1 MSTSGSFLP
10 ERARVTPAGTVYDP
24 AAPSRTP
31 DVDAEAVE
39 QAQRALLVRVYSLL
53 SGGLMLSALVAYWAA
68 AHTEIGAYTLRHP
81 EGFQIVFFS
90 EIIAVGFI
98 SRYVGKLSIPAAW
111 TLFAVYSVFNGVS
124 FSVFF
129 LYFPPAAVMYGFL
142 LTGLMFGGMA
152 LYGHKTRC
160 DLGDWHSI
168 ALMGCGAFALQ
179 ILVNAT
185 LGHSDAYYGTATLGI
200 LVFCGL
206 ASYHAQNIRNFE
218 WEFDDDD
225 TAQDKAA
232 VIGALLLYLDFV
244 NLYMMIMRAV
254 AVLERERE
262 EEEGPSGNSSQI

>member
-10 ERARVTPAGTVYDP
+10 EHARVTAEGTVYDP
-24 AAPSRTP
+24 VAPSRTP
-31 DVDAEAVE
+31 DPDAEAVE
-39 QAQRALLVRVYSLL
+39 QSQRALLVRVYSLL
-53 SGGLMLSALVAYWAA
+53 SAGLMLSALVAHWAA
-68 AHTEIGAYTLRHP
+68 AHSEIGRYTLRHP

-90 EIIAVGFI
+90 EIVAIALI
-98 SRYVGKLSIPAAW
+98 YRYVGKLSIAAAW
-111 TLFAVYSVFNGVS
+111 TLFAVYAVFNGIS

-142 LTGLMFGGMA
+142 FTSLMFGGMA
-152 LYGHKTRC
+152 FYGHKTEC
-160 DLGDWHSI
+160 DLGDGRNI
-168 ALMGCGAFALQ
+168 LLMGGAAFALQ
-179 ILVNAT
+179 ILINAA
-185 LGHSDAYYGTATLGI
+185 LGHSDAYYATATLGI

-206 ASYHAQNIRNFE
+206 VSYHAQDIRNFE

-225 TAQDKAA
+225 AAQDKAA

-262 EEEGPSGNSSQI
+262 EEENSHTRDF

>member
-10 ERARVTPAGTVYDP
+10 EHARVAAEGTVYDS
-24 AAPSRTP
+24 AAPVRVP

-39 QAQRALLVRVYSLL
+39 QSQRALLVRVYGLMFA
-53 SGGLMLSALVAYWAA
+53 GLMLSAIVAFWAA
-68 AHTEIGAYTLRHP
+68 QHSDIGAYTLHHP

-98 SRYVGKLSIPAAW
+98 SRYAAKLSIPAAW
-111 TLFAVYSVFNGVS
+111 TLFGVYAIVNGLS

-142 LTGLMFGGMA
+142 FTALMFGGMA
-152 LYGHKTRC
+152 VYGHKTGC
-160 DLGDWHSI
+160 DLGDGRNI
-168 ALMGCGAFALQ
+168 LLMGVSAFILQ
-179 ILVNAT
+179 IVVNAV

-200 LVFCGL
+200 LIFCGL
-206 ASYHAQNIRNFE
+206 ASYHAQDLRNFE

-232 VIGALLLYLDFV
+232 VVGALLLYLDFV
-244 NLYMMIMRAV
+244 NLYMMIMRA
-254 AVLERERE
+254 AAMLERERE
-262 EEEGPSGNSSQI
+262 EEENPHTRDF